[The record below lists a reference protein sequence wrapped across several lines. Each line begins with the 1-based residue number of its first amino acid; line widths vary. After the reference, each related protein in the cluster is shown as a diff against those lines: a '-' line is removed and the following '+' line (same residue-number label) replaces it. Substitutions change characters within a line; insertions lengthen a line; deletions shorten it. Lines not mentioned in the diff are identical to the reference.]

1 MKSKVVWIIGGIIAF
16 LVFAIAYMPAV
27 HVISR
32 IDLPKNVSISSVSG
46 TLFSGKAQTIVVNG
60 LPINNLKWTLSP
72 LHILIGKVKVEV
84 QAGNIRDKNEIAFQG
99 PLTTGLLNQEY
110 IDAEDFTLYLPVDR
124 VLAQVK
130 LPLPVN
136 AGGRF
141 KLTLDELSVGPTCR
155 VLSGRGDWLNAT
167 VAGTQGPIDFGTYSA
182 ALRCQGDDFGISV
195 TEPNL
200 LGLTMD
206 AIVAPTMNRFKVNG
220 KFKPDSS
227 LPQEV
232 HQASRL
238 FGAPDA
244 EGYIAIKL

>member
-99 PLTTGLLNQEY
+99 QLTTPRNDLSR
-110 IDAEDFTLYLPVDR
+110 AHCDR
-124 VLAQVK
+124 GCAIWGRLHYSGGIPQGFLEENRSADP
-130 LPLPVN
+130 LPL
-136 AGGRF
+136 
-141 KLTLDELSVGPTCR
+141 
-155 VLSGRGDWLNAT
+155 AT
-167 VAGTQGPIDFGTYSA
+167 P
-182 ALRCQGDDFGISV
+182 R
-195 TEPNL
+195 
-200 LGLTMD
+200 
-206 AIVAPTMNRFKVNG
+206 
-220 KFKPDSS
+220 
-227 LPQEV
+227 
-232 HQASRL
+232 
-238 FGAPDA
+238 
-244 EGYIAIKL
+244 IAKGFF